1 MVLLGLATIRR
12 TDLAPLCW
20 SRSLG
25 RGLSKGNAKP
35 GAMGERI
42 IHALPVVSKVFFFAK
57 RLNVR
62 APPQAYGVAK
72 HKRREGAILVTQ
84 CLSWGLR
91 QSQ

>member
-12 TDLAPLCW
+12 TDLAPLYW

-25 RGLSKGNAKP
+25 HGLSKGNAKS
-35 GAMGERI
+35 GALGKRV
-42 IHALPVVSKVFFFAK
+42 IHALPAVSKGFFAK

-62 APPQAYGVAK
+62 APPQAYGFAK

-84 CLSWGLR
+84 CLPWRLR